1 MTEQL
6 PDGTGPVEAV
16 AEAVPPDM
24 PVLSWRQQL
33 EDLFGWLQE
42 HWLPV
47 TGLVFFASV
56 MLLHG
61 YISRLGLLVGFSA
74 LEVLTVMP
82 FVFCLVVFSVGAAV
96 FIVSLPLLV
105 FMSPPRAGEASLVG
119 NILGMKS
126 ESRSRIRFAKR
137 MVRGWILVWAISGV
151 MFFLSLFLISWLKLS
166 EYQRFSLVVLPIT
179 TASLALSYLYIGIL
193 RKRKWLVSFDY
204 GMNLLL
210 SVMAQCGAFL
220 ALFSAIFHEFTGE
233 LMGGWG
239 FIWRA
244 LGIVLVLILVA
255 FLQVVLAVVLAK
267 FGKQQNLF
275 KIGGGLGLVIVL
287 VLSLFPGAGGRLLE
301 QMLAGSI
308 SGARDCAKMEWYPEA
323 AAHFPMLL
331 TQEKGAVSRPV
342 RILAEIGGTLQV
354 RLIEAEHDAVYLVP
368 VSSLI
373 SVMGCE
379 AAGLPETAN
388 SEAS

>member
-6 PDGTGPVEAV
+6 PEGTGPTEA
-16 AEAVPPDM
+16 AAAAVPPDM

-33 EDLFGWLQE
+33 DDLFGWLQK

-82 FVFCLVVFSVGAAV
+82 FVFCLVVFSVGAAA

-105 FMSPPRAGEASLVG
+105 FLAPPREGEDSLVG
-119 NILGMKS
+119 RMLGMQP
-126 ESRSRIRFAKR
+126 ESQPRLEFGGKMI
-137 MVRGWILVWAISGV
+137 RGWMLVWAASGMAFYLWLYLV
-151 MFFLSLFLISWLKLS
+151 SWLKLQG
-166 EYQRFSLVVLPIT
+166 YQSLPLMALLVT
-179 TASLALSYLYIGIL
+179 GTALVLSYLYVAML
-193 RKRKWLVSFDY
+193 REKKWLISFDY
-204 GMNLLL
+204 GMGLTL
-210 SVMAQCGAFL
+210 SVVGQCFVFL
-220 ALFSAIFHEFTGE
+220 ILFSWIFHGFS
-233 LMGGWG
+233 GGAGAWSA
-239 FIWRA
+239 IWRA
-244 LGIVLVLILVA
+244 FVVMLA
-255 FLQVVLAVVLAK
+255 FLLGTFLQLVLAVLLAK
-267 FGKQQNLF
+267 YGKQKNLF

-308 SGARDCAKMEWYPEA
+308 SGARACAKIEWYPEA
-323 AAHFPMLL
+323 AANFPALL
-331 TQEKGAVSRPV
+331 MQEDGSVSRPV

-354 RLIEAEHDAVYLVP
+354 RLIHAEHDAVYLVP
-368 VSSLI
+368 VSSLV

-388 SEAS
+388 RENP

>member
-6 PDGTGPVEAV
+6 PDGSGPVEAV
-16 AEAVPPDM
+16 AEAAPPDM

-33 EDLFGWLQE
+33 DDLFGWLQK

-82 FVFCLVVFSVGAAV
+82 FVFCLVVFYVGAAV
-96 FIVSLPLLV
+96 FVVSLPLLV
-105 FMSPPRAGEASLVG
+105 FMSPPREGEASLVG
-119 NILGMKS
+119 SMLGMKP
-126 ESRSRIRFAKR
+126 ESRSRLRFAKR
-137 MVRGWILVWAISGV
+137 MIRGWILVWAISGAL
-151 MFFLSLFLISWLKLS
+151 FYFSLVLISWLKLS
-166 EYQRFSLVVLPIT
+166 GYHRFSLIVLPIT
-179 TASLALSYLYIGIL
+179 TTSLVLSYFYIGML
-193 RKRKWLVSFDY
+193 RKRNWLVSFDY

-210 SVMAQCGAFL
+210 SVVAQCGAFMV
-220 ALFSAIFHEFTGE
+220 LFSAIFQEFAGE
-233 LMGGWG
+233 PLGVWG
-239 FIWRA
+239 FVWRA
-244 LGIVLVLILVA
+244 FVIVLVLVLVA
-255 FLQVVLAVVLAK
+255 FLQIVIAVVLAK
-267 FGKQQNLF
+267 YGKQQNLF

-287 VLSLFPGAGGRLLE
+287 VLSFFPGAGGRLLE

-308 SGARDCAKMEWYPEA
+308 SGARACAKIEWYPEA
-323 AAHFPMLL
+323 AANFPALL
-331 TQEKGAVSRPV
+331 MQEDGSVSRPV

-354 RLIEAEHDAVYLVP
+354 RLIHAEHDAVYLVP
-368 VSSLI
+368 VSSLV

-379 AAGLPETAN
+379 AAALPETAN
-388 SEAS
+388 REKP